1 MHDSGRVPSPFW
13 AFFFLPIK
21 WGGWTG
27 CSWKALPT
35 TAYCGSGTPVS
46 WSLVTILVLH
56 FQQHC
61 LNTSH
66 NYVTYMLCPQTSY
79 PTSMSCN
86 FLSGKW
92 CNNICISFRCQNEH
106 MYLLSL
112 PPKGIFFFKKTYE
125 NMRGGKSS
133 HIWESRKQMNKREK
147 TQQEKRI
154 FLSQLR
160 LKFWFIRQ
168 NFWSS

>member
-79 PTSMSCN
+79 PTSMSCK

-112 PPKGIFFFKKTYE
+112 PPKGIFFLKRH
-125 NMRGGKSS
+125 MRT
-133 HIWESRKQMNKREK
+133 WEEAKAAIFGNLESKWTKEKRLSRKKE
-147 TQQEKRI
+147 
-154 FLSQLR
+154 
-160 LKFWFIRQ
+160 
-168 NFWSS
+168 SS

>member
-46 WSLVTILVLH
+46 WSLVTILVLP

-66 NYVTYMLCPQTSY
+66 NCVTYMLCPQTSY
-79 PTSMSCN
+79 PTSTSCN

-92 CNNICISFRCQNEH
+92 RNSICISFRCQNEH

-112 PPKGIFFFKKTYE
+112 PPKGIFFKKD
-125 NMRGGKSS
+125 
-133 HIWESRKQMNKREK
+133 IWEHERRQKQPHLGSWKANEQKGK
-147 TQQEKRI
+147 DLAGKKN
-154 FLSQLR
+154 LSKPAQA
-160 LKFWFIRQ
+160 
-168 NFWSS
+168 